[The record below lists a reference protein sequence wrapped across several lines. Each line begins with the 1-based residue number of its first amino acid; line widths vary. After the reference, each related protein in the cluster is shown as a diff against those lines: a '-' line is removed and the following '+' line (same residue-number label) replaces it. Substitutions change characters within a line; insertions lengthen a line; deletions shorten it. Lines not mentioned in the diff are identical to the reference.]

1 MNDQNFSEIER
12 LSKIALEAGDL
23 SRLQTLLVPLVK
35 EEDSTRSASE
45 NLFVYRT
52 LGTLYREQNQPSEAH
67 LAYEQAYSYDARDRE
82 TLEALVE
89 EELKKE
95 PSEIDTSRVMAL
107 LIFHRDTLKPTAVMR
122 LYKALGDAHA
132 AKGDL
137 ILAREC
143 YEKGLIAKP
152 GEMALINALLKVSE
166 ESGDDKAILKS
177 REKLLETMTTPE
189 SRAAVL
195 VSIGDDYNRKN
206 DEAQALVMYEEALAE
221 CAESRAALQHIV
233 VIAGHN
239 KDWERALDT
248 LYRLVKITRDDD
260 EKCKYLVQI
269 AWIFKELGNIKR
281 TIQVFNEIL
290 DIRPDQM
297 PVFNKL
303 LSMLQEQKD
312 LDAEDANIVRMI
324 ERMKSRAMTK
334 GINKLYKRLG
344 EIRLGRND
352 IKGAIE
358 VYRDLSAIY
367 PNDKDPHI
375 MLAKLYMQSDDM
387 LEDAIRE
394 NREVLRIAP
403 DVLDSVTALAK
414 CYSRLEKL
422 DESICIYRVLDVLNL
437 NDAEGKEI
445 VANFADSDL
454 PAINDRIS
462 DDLWR
467 LILPKTLDI
476 ELVRILQL
484 CIPHITD
491 IFKNNLSDYKIR
503 EKDARIDTTANSMF
517 VNIFRNTAKA
527 LNFGEIPLLYRC
539 EISGITNA
547 YQDSRS
553 LLVHSNFLQM
563 RRPQEVAFATAKA
576 LILLR
581 PEYYMLQ
588 YFGFQGMQQ
597 IVEAIFKTICPA
609 LNIPMNETQVEISK
623 RLDQHLQ
630 ESHRNIIVASIQ
642 KITKRKMALNIRLFT
657 ESVEDLGNRVGL
669 LFSDDP
675 SIIESMLKEES
686 KPIST
691 RPLIERV
698 GSLLM
703 WALSEDYIELRKQLN
718 IAFKH

>member
-1 MNDQNFSEIER
+1 MNEQNISEIEK
-12 LSKIALEAGDL
+12 LSKIALESGDL
-23 SRLQTLLVPLVK
+23 SKLQSLLLPLVK

-52 LGTLYREQNQPSEAH
+52 LGTLYREQNQMSEAH
-67 LAYEQAYSYDARDRE
+67 LAYEQAYSYDARDLE
-82 TLEALVE
+82 TLEVLVE
-89 EELKKE
+89 EELKKAPE
-95 PSEIDTSRVMAL
+95 EMDTSRLMTL

-122 LYKALGDAHA
+122 LYKALGDVHA

-137 ILAREC
+137 MLARDC

-166 ESGDDKAILKS
+166 ESGDEQAIIKS
-177 REKLLETMTTPE
+177 REKMLETLTTPE

-195 VSIGDDYNRKN
+195 VSIGDDYTRKN
-206 DEAQALVMYEEALAE
+206 DEAQALMMYEEALAE

-248 LYRLVKITRDDD
+248 LYRLVKITREDD

-269 AWIFKELGNIKR
+269 AWIFKELGNTKR

-297 PVFNKL
+297 PVFNKMI
-303 LSMLQEQKD
+303 SMLQEQND
-312 LDAEDANIVRMI
+312 LDAEDANIARMI
-324 ERMKSRAMTK
+324 ERMKANDINK

-344 EIRLGRND
+344 EIRLSRND

-358 VYRDLSAIY
+358 VYRDLSKLY
-367 PNDKDPHI
+367 PNDKDPHL
-375 MLAKLYMQSDDM
+375 MLSKLYMQSDDT

-403 DVLDSVTALAK
+403 DVLEAVTALAK
-414 CYSRLEKL
+414 CYTRLEKL
-422 DESICIYRVLDVLNL
+422 DESVCIYRVLDVLNL
-437 NDAEGKEI
+437 TDAEGKQI
-445 VANFADSDL
+445 VANFADNDL
-454 PAINDRIS
+454 PAINSRIP

-467 LILPKTLDI
+467 LILPKTLDLS
-476 ELVRILQL
+476 LVRILQI
-484 CIPHITD
+484 CTPHITHL
-491 IFKNNLSDYKIR
+491 FENKLSDYKIH
-503 EKDARIDTTANSMF
+503 EKEARIDTNANSMF

-527 LNFGEIPLLYRC
+527 LNYAEIPLLYRC

-553 LLVHSNFLQM
+553 LLVHSNFLT
-563 RRPQEVAFATAKA
+563 RRTPQEIAFATAKS
-576 LILLR
+576 LMLLR
-581 PEYYMLQ
+581 SEYYMLQ
-588 YFGFQGMQQ
+588 YCGFQGLQQ

-609 LNIPMNETQVEISK
+609 LNISLNETQQEISK
-623 RLDQHLQ
+623 RLDQKLT
-630 ESHRNIIVASIQ
+630 EAERNIIIARIQ
-642 KITKRKMALNIRLFT
+642 EITKRNMTLNVRLFI

-669 LFSDDP
+669 LFSDDL
-675 SIIESMLKEES
+675 SIIENMLKEES
-686 KPIST
+686 KPISM
-691 RPLIERV
+691 RPLIERI

-703 WALSEDYIELRKQLN
+703 WALSEDYIELRKQLD
-718 IAFKH
+718 IAFKR